1 MKFINNNYTGTV
13 TIEHKKTV
21 NVRITDEKYNKE
33 YNYDDET
40 IEIEEDVDNANKN
53 KSNYKKEEKTFNLA
67 FTMALFRK
75 GRRRTELYD
84 DPSPFDILNRYLS
97 RCDNEKIENIF
108 NFYYNCR
115 KILDEE
121 KSYQTISNLLTIE
134 ITKLSKVVLVDDMID
149 WVKKYSSI
157 VIPSD
162 LKKDFD
168 DIVDKSL
175 VTRERT
181 YIREDY
187 IELLAWV
194 LCLRF
199 IAPVWSTYAEKT
211 GNDYG
216 TIWKLYYAYDLLS
229 ESDYVKCR
237 PAERFS
243 NYVKITI
250 PPTIDYNS
258 IIIRGIS
265 KTDYPRWVLAATAIR
280 RLSLAN
286 IDDINAT
293 SLIKIAYKYITQQTE
308 KEFAGL
314 VKVIG
319 SEDGVS
325 PSDNDTISALEGYS
339 SRQTLSDGDVR
350 LAIHYLSYQNIPNIV
365 NQLES
370 DLPVELVYQ
379 AYSAFFRDSVN
390 SLVSSPIEEPQLIL
404 TQWIINKVVAARMLR
419 YVDRESLLVAM
430 AITSAWYW
438 HNGFYSLS
446 LLNTAV
452 KVDNAESHQVTG
464 TEKRSRIV
472 RSKREALFE
481 YYPYYQKTTGK
492 QDEPK
497 GAAQIS
503 IEYLEKS
510 LTNYDWFVNVPDEWI
525 NNDKINLESRQ
536 YSIPYEIKENLFNL
550 ALVIAKNSQ
559 LTS

>member
-1 MKFINNNYTGTV
+1 M
-13 TIEHKKTV
+13 
-21 NVRITDEKYNKE
+21 
-33 YNYDDET
+33 
-40 IEIEEDVDNANKN
+40 
-53 KSNYKKEEKTFNLA
+53 S
-67 FTMALFRK
+67 
-75 GRRRTELYD
+75 
-84 DPSPFDILNRYLS
+84 
-97 RCDNEKIENIF
+97 
-108 NFYYNCR
+108 
-115 KILDEE
+115 
-121 KSYQTISNLLTIE
+121 
-134 ITKLSKVVLVDDMID
+134 
-149 WVKKYSSI
+149 
-157 VIPSD
+157 
-162 LKKDFD
+162 
-168 DIVDKSL
+168 
-175 VTRERT
+175 
-181 YIREDY
+181 
-187 IELLAWV
+187 
-194 LCLRF
+194 
-199 IAPVWSTYAEKT
+199 
-211 GNDYG
+211 
-216 TIWKLYYAYDLLS
+216 
-229 ESDYVKCR
+229 
-237 PAERFS
+237 
-243 NYVKITI
+243 
-250 PPTIDYNS
+250 TIDYNS
-258 IIIRGIS
+258 IILRGVS
-265 KTDYPRWVLAATAIR
+265 KTDYPQWVLAATAIR

-365 NQLES
+365 NQMDS
-370 DLPVELVYQ
+370 DLPLELVYQ
-379 AYSAFFRDSVN
+379 AYSAFFRDSIN

-404 TQWIINKVVAARMLR
+404 TQWIINTVVAARMLR
-419 YVDRESLLVAM
+419 YIDRESLLVAM

-550 ALVIAKNSQ
+550 ALVIAKKSQ